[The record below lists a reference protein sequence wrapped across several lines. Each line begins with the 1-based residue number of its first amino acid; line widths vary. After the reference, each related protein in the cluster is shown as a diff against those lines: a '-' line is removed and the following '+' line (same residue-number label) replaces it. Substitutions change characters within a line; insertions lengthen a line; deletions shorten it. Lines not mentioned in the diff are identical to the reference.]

1 MDCIQQYRTYIEFE
15 DLKEKY
21 EIQSPVL
28 SVHNLIIGTPYIDIG
43 GTMKAQLLPKFE
55 GTKGGSDCS
64 VVCTLRMTKKGWFS
78 KEEYK
83 VEGEVTIQKPGSK
96 KVTNIYK
103 IDGNWNNKIVI
114 MPFGDDGKPDESK

>member
-1 MDCIQQYRTYIEFE
+1 
-15 DLKEKY
+15 
-21 EIQSPVL
+21 
-28 SVHNLIIGTPYIDIG
+28 
-43 GTMKAQLLPKFE
+43 MKAQLLPNFE

-83 VEGEVTIQKPGSK
+83 VEGEVSIQKPGSK
-96 KVTNIYK
+96 KVTNIYR

>member
-1 MDCIQQYRTYIEFE
+1 
-15 DLKEKY
+15 
-21 EIQSPVL
+21 
-28 SVHNLIIGTPYIDIG
+28 
-43 GTMKAQLLPKFE
+43 
-55 GTKGGSDCS
+55 
-64 VVCTLRMTKKGWFS
+64 MTKKGWFS

-83 VEGEVTIQKPGSK
+83 VEGEVSIQKPGSK